1 MKYRGVIKIKNLIV
15 KAING
20 DKEAFDEL
28 ALSMKNYLYHEAKTK
43 LYNSQ
48 DVEDA
53 VQSTLYV
60 AYKEIHTLRTPYGFK
75 SWITTILYNQCYK
88 ICKDDIKHK
97 KVIQKMSKYARVAE
111 PEFDIDEFDNLIQGL
126 SDKEKNI
133 IELLCRK
140 DLTYKQVA
148 KKLNMNEST
157 VKYYA
162 KTRFSMLKELLDKRT
177 VIIFILC
184 FFIVGVVSA
193 ITLISYL
200 KRAVSTEDVGVN
212 NDGVLMAI
220 ENLDWYQQVDMD
232 YKDLGDGYR
241 IKMEHLS
248 MDEMCLYMIFDL
260 ESDKDISN
268 LTDVS
273 LSDLKI
279 INENSD
285 VICDKNN
292 MNIEQYARVFGS
304 RLIENNTHHAKFL
317 IYMYTD
323 FFPASQTLYLD
334 FSTIL
339 LTEKTIFSTLE
350 QRLNVSVDFEINLI
364 KKFVDRNYITYNSA
378 DSLLKKAIISET
390 GFYAIFDLQDFTNS
404 VNYLL
409 DENNTLYNCYVYT
422 FTNFDKL
429 SCIVVS
435 EFNDINNKKLKLSI
449 FNKNFELINQ
459 D

>member
-1 MKYRGVIKIKNLIV
+1 MIKIKNLIV

-60 AYKEIHTLRTPYGFK
+60 AYKEFHTLRTPYGFK

-162 KTRFSMLKELLDKRT
+162 KTRFSMLKELLNKRT

-184 FFIVGVVSA
+184 FLIVGVVSA
-193 ITLISYL
+193 ITFISYL

-260 ESDKDISN
+260 ESDKDISKY
-268 LTDVS
+268 TDVS
-273 LSDLKI
+273 LPDLKVL
-279 INENSD
+279 NENND
-285 VICDKNN
+285 VI
-292 MNIEQYARVFGS
+292 
-304 RLIENNTHHAKFL
+304 
-317 IYMYTD
+317 
-323 FFPASQTLYLD
+323 
-334 FSTIL
+334 
-339 LTEKTIFSTLE
+339 
-350 QRLNVSVDFEINLI
+350 
-364 KKFVDRNYITYNSA
+364 
-378 DSLLKKAIISET
+378 
-390 GFYAIFDLQDFTNS
+390 
-404 VNYLL
+404 
-409 DENNTLYNCYVYT
+409 
-422 FTNFDKL
+422 
-429 SCIVVS
+429 
-435 EFNDINNKKLKLSI
+435 
-449 FNKNFELINQ
+449 
-459 D
+459 